1 LRATAVGQKGLL
13 RSNGFDTYD
22 AIEAIVEWRMPS
34 GKNFISNIITNWID
48 PETTSSISDQRIKI
62 VGTKGRYESDQKYR
76 GIKIVTDEKGI
87 EEPNPYF
94 CSPYGPRGAMD
105 YRGYGIDSVCQ
116 FLDDALNVESGKVA
130 VADLEKKRPT
140 FKQSIAPTA
149 VLEAV
154 NKSLKQR
161 GAWMEI
167 RI

>member
-1 LRATAVGQKGLL
+1 
-13 RSNGFDTYD
+13 
-22 AIEAIVEWRMPS
+22 
-34 GKNFISNIITNWID
+34 
-48 PETTSSISDQRIKI
+48 
-62 VGTKGRYESDQKYR
+62 
-76 GIKIVTDEKGI
+76 
-87 EEPNPYF
+87 
-94 CSPYGPRGAMD
+94 MD